1 MHRHLADTLMVTL
14 SLHVALTK
22 LPPETFAFLLMALI
36 HGRTRADALRR
47 LTVERNPAMPRASH
61 LPPTRRRCRSW
72 HGNHSRPA

>member
-47 LTVERNPAMPRASH
+47 LTRLQRFATGFKKIAGGGPNGMADFRDF
-61 LPPTRRRCRSW
+61 
-72 HGNHSRPA
+72 